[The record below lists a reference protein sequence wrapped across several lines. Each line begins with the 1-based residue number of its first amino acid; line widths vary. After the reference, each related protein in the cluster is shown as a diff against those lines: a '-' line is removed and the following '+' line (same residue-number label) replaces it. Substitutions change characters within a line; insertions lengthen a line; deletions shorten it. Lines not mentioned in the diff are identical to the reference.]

1 MPCKPAKREFSS
13 TTRGPPTERATPAA
27 SGDTVPP
34 VTAISLTD
42 AQRALAAGTAE
53 AGRIG
58 VAVSVAVVDAGGVLR
73 AFARMHGAEIAGEA
87 LAVDKAY
94 TAVAHRTS
102 TAELGALAQP
112 GGELFGLQAIGR
124 GRYVMFGGGLP
135 VTDAD
140 GVVIGA
146 VGVSGAAVA
155 EDVACAEAARAA
167 LTGTA

>member
-1 MPCKPAKREFSS
+1 M
-13 TTRGPPTERATPAA
+13 AA
-27 SGDTVPP
+27 ITLE
-34 VTAISLTD
+34 A
-42 AQRALAAGTAE
+42 AQRAVAAGIAE
-53 AGRIG
+53 AERRG

-73 AFARMHGAEIAGEA
+73 AFARMDGAEIAGEA

-112 GGELFGLQAIGR
+112 GGELFGLQANGN

-135 VTDAD
+135 VTD
-140 GVVIGA
+140 GGGSVIGA

-155 EDVACAEAARAA
+155 QDVACAEMA
-167 LTGTA
+167 LLALSGPA